1 MIAPTIHPG
10 RGRGISH
17 TLEHAQAT
25 RSSAGR
31 QSGQG
36 PQQWCRDQ
44 GIRRSLLSSWR
55 RRVRGTVLA
64 SEVSTA
70 VMPAFVPVRRHVPEP
85 MVTHDVIVDGTG
97 RAAVRLTLPEMVT
110 LMRLLGEQ
118 P

>member
-17 TLEHAQAT
+17 TLEHAQAMIQ
-25 RSSAGR
+25 RWQA
-31 QSGQG
+31 SGQG

-44 GIRRSLLSSWR
+44 GILPSLLSSWR

-70 VMPAFVPVRRHVPEP
+70 VMPAFVPVRRHAPEP